1 MNQLE
6 VNEQDRLDYEKNF
19 RLNLEKEV
27 NDVWNM
33 Q

>member
-1 MNQLE
+1 MNQLG
-6 VNEQDRLDYEKNF
+6 VTEQDRLDYEKNS

-27 NDVWNM
+27 NDVWNL